1 MNQFNQ
7 LLKSIVSSISILLNS
22 QEFLDT
28 HRFPNRFVR
37 KRLLSMY
44 QVVMYLL
51 YSTKQAI
58 HQNISR
64 IIDLKTLDFP
74 DVSKQA
80 VSRARQGI
88 MPSLF
93 QALFDTSVDL
103 WHHSSVP
110 RKLWRSKEKVFA
122 IDGSKIQ
129 LPESI
134 SNFKEYGEMFSK
146 QNSQRRWSMALAS
159 VIYDVTNDY
168 ICHGLIRPFLS
179 SERIAAIDHCKAL
192 ESLGFLKDA
201 VLIFDRGYY
210 SEAMFRYFS
219 ENGYFC
225 VMRIK
230 EGIRLSKS
238 CKGDSVLS
246 LRFDGDDETTP
257 KDLSVRVLAIDLGN
271 GTTEYLAT
279 NLFDAA
285 YSIEDFKE
293 LYFMRW
299 NLESKY
305 YELKTQLLL
314 EEFNGATSVSI
325 EQEFYINLLYSNLA
339 ALVKASADNEIEK
352 ESKPGNKYRYQ
363 ANRAY
368 IIGRMKNIL
377 VPVLCQTMP
386 DSELDTLFQRASRFR
401 SQIQPGR
408 NTPRNCIKRNRSHF
422 NNRKVAV

>member
-1 MNQFNQ
+1 MNQLT
-7 LLKSIVSSISILLNS
+7 LLKSIVSVISALLTS
-22 QEFLDT
+22 QEFLDA

-37 KRLLSMY
+37 KRALSMY

-64 IIDLKTLDFP
+64 IIDLDSLDFP

-88 MPSLF
+88 KPSLF
-93 QALFDTSVDL
+93 RELFDITVDMFSQ
-103 WHHSSVP
+103 SSAP
-110 RKLWRSKEKVFA
+110 KKLWRGKESVFA

-129 LPESI
+129 LPNSS
-134 SNFKEYGEMFSK
+134 SNFEKFGEMFSK
-146 QNSQRRWSMALAS
+146 QNPEKRWSMALAS
-159 VIYDVTNDY
+159 VIYDVTNDF

-179 SERIAAIDHCKAL
+179 SERAAATDHCETLAAL
-192 ESLGFLKDA
+192 EILKGS
-201 VLIFDRGYY
+201 VLVFDRGYY

-219 ENGYFC
+219 ENGYYC
-225 VMRIK
+225 VMRLK
-230 EGIRLSKS
+230 ENINLSKS
-238 CKGDSVLS
+238 CKGDTISS
-246 LRFDGDDETTP
+246 LIFSDDGESNP
-257 KDLSVRVLAIDLGN
+257 VIIQVRVLAIDLGN

-279 NLFDAA
+279 NLFTQNYTAN
-285 YSIEDFKE
+285 DFKD

-299 NLESKY
+299 GCETKY
-305 YELKTQLLL
+305 SELKNQLLL

-339 ALVKASADNEIEK
+339 SLIKAPADAKIE
-352 ESKPGNKYRYQ
+352 ETAKPENKYRYQ

-368 IIGRMKNIL
+368 IIGRLKNIF
-377 VPVLCQTMP
+377 VPVLCNAEP
-386 DSELDTLFQRASRFR
+386 DSEFDTLLNRASRFR

-408 NTPRNCIKRNRSHF
+408 STERKRIKKDRKHF
-422 NNRKVAV
+422 NNRKTAV